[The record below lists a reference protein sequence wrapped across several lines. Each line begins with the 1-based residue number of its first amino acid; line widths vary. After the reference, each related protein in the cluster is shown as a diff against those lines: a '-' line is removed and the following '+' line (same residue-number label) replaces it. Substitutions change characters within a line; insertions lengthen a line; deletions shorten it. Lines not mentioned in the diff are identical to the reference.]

1 MNDVLLICIDQI
13 PFGRVRDLGNVT
25 HQRIFYIRHAT
36 LFPVHAH
43 IVSLQT
49 SLSVNE
55 CEHTK
60 QPVTVHLKYGGSGV
74 LRLCVRLIKCLHL
87 LIIFHAAIV
96 CHADIT
102 RFSQKSHHLTAVLL
116 AKISDIGGIGCTLHQ
131 FLILVLLA
139 ERLGGCQNRI
149 LQFILFCFCEQAVL
163 CVRKIP
169 QGFVRPALQIL
180 LPINLLPLGLCQAF
194 SAPPCLICSIK
205 HSV

>member
-60 QPVTVHLKYGGSGV
+60 QPVTVYFKDGDSGV
-74 LRLCVRLIKCLHL
+74 LHLCVRLIKRLHL
-87 LIIFHAAIV
+87 LKIFHADAV
-96 CHADIT
+96 CHANIAC
-102 RFSQKSHHLTAVLL
+102 FSQKSHRLAAVLC
-116 AKISDIGGIGCTLHQ
+116 AKIPDIGSIRCTLHK

-139 ERLGGCQNRI
+139 EQFSGCQNRI
-149 LQFILFCFCEQAVL
+149 LQFILLCFCEQTVL
-163 CVRKIP
+163 RVREIP
-169 QGFVRPALQIL
+169 QRFVRSRLRML
-180 LPINLLPLGLCQAF
+180 LPINRLPLALCQAF
-194 SAPPCLICSIK
+194 SAPP
-205 HSV
+205 